1 MNGDG
6 AVGRLPVVAIVG
18 APNVGKST
26 FVNRVLGRR
35 QAVVADEP
43 GTTRDRSYNRAEWAG
58 QEFLLVDTGGM
69 EPRARTGLQ
78 ALVTLQAR
86 VAVEEADVILHLA
99 DARLGVTEAD
109 AAIARELRR
118 GTEEGNKKVVLA
130 VNKLDNP
137 ADDSGRYPFY
147 SLGEGEPHAMSA
159 AHGLGT
165 GDLLDVIVS
174 LLPKGEP
181 AEEATLPSVA
191 VIGRPN
197 VGKSTLLNRLLG
209 MERAVVSE
217 VAGTTTDAVAH
228 KIEVEDSHEGAS
240 SGRFLLLDT
249 AGVNKSARR
258 AEGVPFYSTLK
269 TEGVIRRSDVSLLLV
284 DAVEGLVAE
293 DLRMARRVEEA
304 GRACG
309 VLINKRDLVPPER
322 LREIEDTL
330 LARMTDLKPPV
341 LCISAL
347 TGAGTRKVMPLAARL
362 YAAYNLRVPTHEIA
376 EFVNALVDR
385 SAPPRGV
392 KIRFATQTGSAP
404 PRFALFATRPKDVSE
419 GYLRYVENALRERY
433 GLYGVSV
440 RLRLRSSR

>member
-1 MNGDG
+1 
-6 AVGRLPVVAIVG
+6 
-18 APNVGKST
+18 
-26 FVNRVLGRR
+26 
-35 QAVVADEP
+35 
-43 GTTRDRSYNRAEWAG
+43 
-58 QEFLLVDTGGM
+58 
-69 EPRARTGLQ
+69 
-78 ALVTLQAR
+78 
-86 VAVEEADVILHLA
+86 
-99 DARLGVTEAD
+99 
-109 AAIARELRR
+109 
-118 GTEEGNKKVVLA
+118 
-130 VNKLDNP
+130 
-137 ADDSGRYPFY
+137 
-147 SLGEGEPHAMSA
+147 
-159 AHGLGT
+159 
-165 GDLLDVIVS
+165 
-174 LLPKGEP
+174 
-181 AEEATLPSVA
+181 
-191 VIGRPN
+191 
-197 VGKSTLLNRLLG
+197 

-249 AGVNKSARR
+249 AGVNKSTRR
-258 AEGVPFYSTLK
+258 AEGVPFYSTLR
-269 TEGVIRRSDVSLLLV
+269 TEGAIRRSDVSLLLV

-293 DLRMARRVEEA
+293 DLRMARRVEDA

-322 LREIEDTL
+322 LSEIEDTL

-341 LCISAL
+341 LSISAL

-385 SAPPRGV
+385 NAPPKGV

-419 GYLRYVENALRERY
+419 GYLRYVENALRKRY